1 MRGPNWRKD
10 IALVFRSM
18 DLWLLRH
25 AAAHE
30 RAKSGR
36 DEDRAL
42 TSDGVRRAREVAAG
56 LATLDPGIE
65 AVLSSPYRRALET
78 AEAAA
83 AALGVGRVTPAPVLE
98 PDRAAADVAA
108 VLARRKQ
115 RALLLVGHQPL
126 LGALV
131 GLLVFGDEGREIPL
145 RKAGV
150 VRIVW
155 EPRGVGRLEA
165 LLPPKVLARLGSRS

>member
-1 MRGPNWRKD
+1 
-10 IALVFRSM
+10 M

-25 AAAHE
+25 AAAHD

-42 TSDGVRRAREVAAG
+42 TSDGARRAQEVAAG
-56 LATLDPGIE
+56 LAVLDPGIE

-78 AEAAA
+78 ARPAA
-83 AALGVGRVTPAPVLE
+83 AALRVGNVTILPALE
-98 PDRAAADVAA
+98 PFHAAADVAA
-108 VLARRKQ
+108 VLAGGKQ
-115 RALLLVGHQPL
+115 RTLLLVGHQPL

-131 GLLVFGDEGREIPL
+131 GLLVFGDERRDVPL

-150 VRIVW
+150 ARIVW
-155 EPRGVGRLEA
+155 EPPGVGRLEA
-165 LLPPKVLARLGSRS
+165 LFPPKVLSRLAPRS

>member
-1 MRGPNWRKD
+1 
-10 IALVFRSM
+10 M

-25 AAAHE
+25 AAAHD

-56 LATLDPGIE
+56 LASLDPGIE

-78 AEAAA
+78 AEPAA
-83 AALGVGRVTPAPVLE
+83 AALRLGKVAILPALE
-98 PDRAAADVAA
+98 PFGGAAGVVAA
-108 VLARRKQ
+108 LAARKQ
-115 RALLLVGHQPL
+115 HALLLVGHQPL

-131 GLLVFGDEGREIPL
+131 GLLVFGDERREVPL

-150 VRIVW
+150 ARISW
-155 EPRGVGRLEA
+155 EPRGAGRLEA
-165 LLPPKVLARLGSRS
+165 LFPPKVLSRLGVPG

>member
-1 MRGPNWRKD
+1 
-10 IALVFRSM
+10 M

-25 AAAHE
+25 AAAHD

-42 TSDGVRRAREVAAG
+42 TSDGARRAREVAAG
-56 LATLDPGIE
+56 LAALDPGIE
-65 AVLSSPYRRALET
+65 AVLSSRYRRALET

-83 AALGVGRVTPAPVLE
+83 RALRVGRVKPTPALE
-98 PDRAAADVAA
+98 PDHAPADVVA
-108 VLARRKQ
+108 VLAGGKQ

-131 GLLVFGDEGREIPL
+131 GLLVFGDERREIPL
-145 RKAGV
+145 RKAGLAH
-150 VRIVW
+150 IVW

-165 LLPPKVLARLGSRS
+165 LFPPKVLSSLGLPEADG

>member
-1 MRGPNWRKD
+1 
-10 IALVFRSM
+10 M

-25 AAAHE
+25 AAAHDS
-30 RAKSGR
+30 AKSGR

-42 TSDGVRRAREVAAG
+42 TSDGARRAREVGAG
-56 LATLDPGIE
+56 LAALDPGIE

-78 AEAAA
+78 AEPAAV
-83 AALGVGRVTPAPVLE
+83 ALGITRVIRMAALE
-98 PDRAAADVAA
+98 PDRAPAAVAA
-108 VLARRKQ
+108 ALARRKQ

-131 GLLVFGDEGREIPL
+131 GLLVFGDERREVPL

-150 VRIVW
+150 AHIVW
-155 EPRGVGRLEA
+155 EPRGIGRLEA
-165 LLPPKVLARLGSRS
+165 LFPPKVLSRLGSSD

>member
-1 MRGPNWRKD
+1 
-10 IALVFRSM
+10 M

-25 AAAHE
+25 AAAHD
-30 RAKSGR
+30 RAESGR

-42 TSDGVRRAREVAAG
+42 TPEGAQRAREVAAG
-56 LATLDPGIE
+56 LAALDPGIE

-78 AEAAA
+78 AEPAA
-83 AALGVGRVTPAPVLE
+83 AALGIRRVTRMPALE
-98 PDRAAADVAA
+98 PDRAPAAI
-108 VLARRKQ
+108 ARELRGRKA

-131 GLLVFGDEGREIPL
+131 GLLVFGDEGHEIPL

-150 VRIVW
+150 ARIVW

-165 LLPPKVLARLGSRS
+165 FLPPKIIVRLGSL